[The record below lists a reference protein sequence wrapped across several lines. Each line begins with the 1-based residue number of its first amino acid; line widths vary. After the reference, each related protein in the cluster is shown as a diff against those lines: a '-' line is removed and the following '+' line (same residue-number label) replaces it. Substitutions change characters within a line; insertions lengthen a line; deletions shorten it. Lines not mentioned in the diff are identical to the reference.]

1 MHTGPH
7 SEMDPSRDSEEA
19 HGLRRVPGVTKEALD
34 ALRYTGVLDGRVAAV
49 AADVSVAVESCR
61 CVTDFGAGRSDA
73 VPGSGCR

>member
-7 SEMDPSRDSEEA
+7 SELDPSRDSEEA
-19 HGLRRVPGVTKEALD
+19 HGLRRVPGVTEEALD
-34 ALRYTGVLDGRVAAV
+34 ALRYTGVLGGRVAAE
-49 AADVSVAVESCR
+49 AAVAVESCR